1 MTTSHTEP
9 ATASTQ
15 DYVSGVLNYLADKEQ
30 RPVSY
35 NFRPPEG
42 VPARTGT
49 YAKFTVP
56 IHSARAILGQLSLDR
71 QGFAVTR
78 QQSAVANFYDPDE
91 VRKIYHPEV
100 ERMVR
105 EFTGAIKVHVFDH
118 NVRSRPM
125 AKRRENG
132 AQEPVKVA
140 HNDYTLASGPQRV
153 RDLFLTKPTRCSKI
167 VSP

>member
-9 ATASTQ
+9 ATASSP

-35 NFRPPEG
+35 NFKPPEG

-49 YAKFTVP
+49 YSKFTVP

-78 QQSAVANFYDPDE
+78 QQSGGRQFL
-91 VRKIYHPEV
+91 
-100 ERMVR
+100 
-105 EFTGAIKVHVFDH
+105 
-118 NVRSRPM
+118 RSRRSSQSLLPRSR
-125 AKRRENG
+125 A
-132 AQEPVKVA
+132 
-140 HNDYTLASGPQRV
+140 DGP
-153 RDLFLTKPTRCSKI
+153 
-167 VSP
+167 